1 MKLNKLLEV
10 LGNDIIV
17 SGDTDI
23 DISALAYDSRKV
35 EPGCLFVAIPG
46 TQVDGHNYIQQAI
59 DAGAVAIVGERNV
72 DTGGQAADYC
82 QRKPTCFSCYVCRL
96 L

>member
-1 MKLNKLLEV
+1 MIEVRKGKGGFSMKLNKLLEV

-59 DAGAVAIVGERNV
+59 DAGAVAIMLILGTSR
-72 DTGGQAADYC
+72 
-82 QRKPTCFSCYVCRL
+82 
-96 L
+96 